1 MSEKKTKGWNLAEM
15 QETLVKDTEQKIE
28 QGFKEI
34 AGKGKGTD
42 NSPLGARDTQGT
54 VPTVTPVSPDGER
67 AASHQGQSPSVPQ
80 AAAQAQQQAVNV
92 YQEPTQNI
100 NIPIPIS
107 QHTRLAVIKAHTRQT
122 IKDLVVQAI
131 DLWLDVQEGKK
142 KVSATI

>member
-15 QETLVKDTEQKIE
+15 QETLIKDTEQKIE

-54 VPTVTPVSPDGER
+54 VPSVTPVSPDGER
-67 AASHQGQSPSVPQ
+67 AASHQGQSPSVPS
-80 AAAQAQQQAVNV
+80 AVNI
-92 YQEPTQNI
+92 YPEPTQNI

-142 KVSATI
+142 VVSAGK

>member
-15 QETLVKDTEQKIE
+15 QETLIKDTEQKIE

-54 VPTVTPVSPDGER
+54 VPSVTPVSPDGER
-67 AASHQGQSPSVPQ
+67 AASHQGQSPSVPS
-80 AAAQAQQQAVNV
+80 AVNI

-142 KVSATI
+142 VVSAGK